1 MHACDAIFLV
11 QATVKTSI
19 NQKVE
24 ADGGESLNISWFKFK
39 LSGYISIFTNL
50 STTLF

>member
-1 MHACDAIFLV
+1 MHACDALFLV
-11 QATVKTSI
+11 
-19 NQKVE
+19 QKVE

-39 LSGYISIFTNL
+39 LSGYISVFTNL